1 MIVSAISNKGAR
13 TENLDGVAELRCE
26 GFHAVLVV
34 DAYGCKQVDVE
45 AFLGAVRGISLS
57 GISSSS
63 ELLGRIDIDFSI
75 KMSVVCIVKSDGQ
88 VSISNL
94 GDCRVYSE
102 KGELLTHDHSNAW
115 EDLLRRGIEVSR
127 LAELVKRHPARRVL
141 TRFLKFPQP
150 VHTAQEMLIEM
161 NGEKIFLLCTD
172 GFWENLSGSMLM
184 GLVSGVLS
192 LNDLVE
198 EFSGAPDNYTA
209 CMVRL

>member
-1 MIVSAISNKGAR
+1 MIVSAISNKGGR
-13 TENLDGVAELRCE
+13 SENLDGIAELRYE
-26 GFHAVLVV
+26 DFHAVLVV

-45 AFLGAVRGISLS
+45 AFLGAVRGVSLS
-57 GISSSS
+57 GIRSAS

-75 KMSVVCIVKSDGQ
+75 KMSVVCIVKFDGQ
-88 VSISNL
+88 VSLSNL

-102 KGELLTHDHSNAW
+102 QGELLTHDHSNAW
-115 EDLLRRGIEVSR
+115 EDLLGRGIEVSR

-150 VHTAQEMLIEM
+150 VHTAQEMLFEM
-161 NGEKIFLLCTD
+161 SGEKNFLLCTD
-172 GFWENLSGSMLM
+172 GFWENLSVSTLM
-184 GLVSGVLS
+184 GLVSGAVS
-192 LNDLVE
+192 LDELEE